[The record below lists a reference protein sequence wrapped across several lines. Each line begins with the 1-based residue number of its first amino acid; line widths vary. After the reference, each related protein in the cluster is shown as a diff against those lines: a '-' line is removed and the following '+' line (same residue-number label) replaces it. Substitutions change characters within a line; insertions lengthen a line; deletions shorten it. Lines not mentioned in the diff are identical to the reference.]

1 MNRRERRALQKQQGK
16 PFPMCLPDQHDPETR
31 EMAGALITRLEKR
44 WPKLDDDATTE
55 RKAMALFC
63 TCASYLAHLPDTN
76 HRRTILSQA
85 TELLTE
91 LTLRNARNLTEVQAM
106 EALAGPFTPEFLQ
119 AAGATC
125 VHDDERKPS

>member
-16 PFPMCLPDQHDPETR
+16 PFPMCLPQQHDHETR
-31 EMAGALITRLEKR
+31 DKAEELITRHEKR
-44 WPKLDDDATTE
+44 CPKLDDATTE

-106 EALAGPFTPEFLQ
+106 EALAGPLTPEFFE

-125 VHDDERKPS
+125 FHDDERKPS